1 MKLTATTIR
10 RGLYGMFA
18 AGMFGGIASAAIV
31 MPTANAAPDACTA
44 SGIASTVSS
53 VSAST
58 SSYLAS
64 HPETNQELTDIA
76 KQPQEEAQEAYRAYF
91 ADNPQV
97 ETRPEGHSAAGRGP
111 VHPVRPGGDAYPGR
125 RGAAGAL
132 TE

>member
-31 MPTANAAPDACTA
+31 MPTANAAPDTCSA
-44 SGIASTVSS
+44 SGVANTVSS

-76 KQPQEEAQEAYRAYF
+76 KQPAEVAEEAYRAYF

-97 ETRPEGHSAAGRGP
+97 ETDLKAIQQP
-111 VHPVRPGGDAYPGR
+111 VVDLANQCGLTVTPTPVVE
-125 RGAAGAL
+125 AL
-132 TE
+132 QAL

>member
-1 MKLTATTIR
+1 MKMTATT

-44 SGIASTVSS
+44 SGIANTVSS

-64 HPETNQELTDIA
+64 NPEVNQELTDIA
-76 KQPQEEAQEAYRAYF
+76 KQPQEQAQEAYRAYF
-91 ADNPQV
+91 EDNPQV
-97 ETRPEGHSAAGRGP
+97 ETDLKAIHQP
-111 VHPVRPGGDAYPGR
+111 VVDLSTQCGLEVTPTPVVE
-125 RGAAGAL
+125 AL
-132 TE
+132 QAL

>member
-76 KQPQEEAQEAYRAYF
+76 KQPAEVAEESYRAYF

-97 ETRPEGHSAAGRGP
+97 ETDLKAIQQP
-111 VHPVRPGGDAYPGR
+111 VVDLANQCGLTVTPTPVVE
-125 RGAAGAL
+125 AL
-132 TE
+132 QAI